1 MLPDR
6 RLLPVQNTTLELC
19 QIRRFDHYPVSW
31 QWVGMLH
38 KASADCVGPAG
49 RAEFGPKRTTRGR
62 LRSIE
67 LPSRCSSMLPL
78 ENGLI
83 PLPS

>member
-1 MLPDR
+1 
-6 RLLPVQNTTLELC
+6 
-19 QIRRFDHYPVSW
+19 
-31 QWVGMLH
+31 MLH

-67 LPSRCSSMLPL
+67 LPSRC
-78 ENGLI
+78 
-83 PLPS
+83 